1 MKTFSELLSLLIKS
15 IVLGLAIA
23 FIIIKLLPSGA
34 TPQNSDN
41 NQNQALDPQTNPHF
55 SYADA
60 VNRAAPSVVSVYIKQ
75 QAQTQRLS
83 ALEQQWTRGRHR
95 TRQGLGLGSGV
106 IVSKDG
112 YIVTNYHVIR
122 NSSDIWVSLWDG
134 RIAQASVVGEDT
146 LTDLAVLKVDLQD
159 LPVATTAAAD
169 SLRVGDIV
177 LAIGNAVGLSHT
189 VTQGIISALG
199 RDQVSGP
206 ILQDFIQTDAAINTG
221 NSGGALINASGEII
235 GINTAA
241 LSRYTGAQSI
251 SFAIPF
257 ALVKDVMGQIIDY
270 GDVRRGWIGAEFSVL
285 PFGNLGDG
293 SIARPDGI
301 MLSRIYPDG
310 PAWQAGLRQGDIILS
325 AAGKSV
331 SNWRQFLLDISQTPP
346 GTVLELEASRN
357 GRAFTT
363 RARLMQQPPPG

>member
-15 IVLGLAIA
+15 IILGLAIA
-23 FIIIKLLPSGA
+23 FVIIKLMPQMDSA
-34 TPQNSDN
+34 TDLNTNKPPLSQ
-41 NQNQALDPQTNPHF
+41 QTNPHF

-60 VNRAAPSVVSVYIKQ
+60 VNRAAPSVVSIYTKQ
-75 QAQTQRLS
+75 QVQSQQLS

-106 IVSKDG
+106 IVSEDG

-146 LTDLAVLKVDLQD
+146 FTDLAVLKVDLED
-159 LPVATTAAAD
+159 LPVAPIAAPD

-221 NSGGALINASGEII
+221 NSGGALTNASGEVI

-241 LSRYTGAQSI
+241 LSRNTGAQSI

-257 ALVKDVMGQIIDY
+257 TLVEDVMQQIIEY
-270 GDVRRGWIGAEFSVL
+270 GDVRRGWLGAEFSVL

-293 SIARPDGI
+293 TIARPNGI
-301 MLSRIYPDG
+301 MLSRIYKDG

-325 AAGKSV
+325 AAGQPV
-331 SNWRQFLLDISQTPP
+331 STWRQFLLDVSQTPP
-346 GTVLELEASRN
+346 GTVLEIVASRN
-357 GRAFTT
+357 GRTFTT
-363 RARLMQQPPPG
+363 RARLMQQPPPS